1 MRRPDANLIKQIQ
14 QIIAKLVAVDPVQP
28 DHFETEPDLVLK
40 TKDGAYLVLGAKSQ
54 SGTMVIRSAI
64 DQVQR
69 QAREVAAKHA
79 GAEAVIPLIGVPK
92 MGDTG
97 QRLCDEAQVG
107 WVDLA
112 GNANIRGPGIV
123 IHVAG
128 RTAPAPKEPAGDNP
142 FAQRSSRVVKRL
154 LTEPERW
161 FSQREMATSA
171 GLNEGYVSKIVRRL
185 ERDRHLERDP
195 TRRFRAKSPTALLD
209 DWREHY
215 DFGKHDRIVGHI
227 GARSGDELMKMVGNG
242 LERQGVEYAF
252 TGLAGA
258 WLLTQFASFRIG
270 TVLVE
275 TLPNDD
281 VLSAIEFRADPRG
294 ANLWI
299 VAPGDSDP
307 LSSAT
312 TISDLKCVDPIQVY
326 LDLKG
331 HPERA
336 QEAAGELK
344 QRFFYW
350 SDNG

>member
-1 MRRPDANLIKQIQ
+1 MRRPDASIINKIQELIAGFID
-14 QIIAKLVAVDPVQP
+14 IIPPGSLKINPYQ
-28 DHFETEPDLVLK
+28 VLK
-40 TKDGAYLVLGAKSQ
+40 TKGAAYLVLVAKSQ
-54 SGTMVIRSAI
+54 SGTMVIRNAI
-64 DQVQR
+64 EQVQR
-69 QAREVAAKHA
+69 YAKEVAAQHA
-79 GAEAVIPLIGVPK
+79 GKAVVIPIIGVPK

-97 QRLCDEAQVG
+97 QRFCDEAQVG

-128 RTAPAPKEPAGDNP
+128 RTAPLPKEPAGDNP
-142 FAQRSSRVVKRL
+142 FAQRSSRVVRRL
-154 LTEPERW
+154 LTDPERW

-185 ERDRHLERDP
+185 EQDQHLERDAL
-195 TRRFRAKSPTALLD
+195 RRFRAKSPITLLD

-215 DFGKHDRIVGHI
+215 DFSKHTRIAGHI
-227 GARSGDELMKMVGNG
+227 GARSADELLEMVGHC
-242 LERQGVEYAF
+242 LERQGVKYAF

-258 WLLTQFASFRIG
+258 WLLTQFASFRIA

-275 TLPNDD
+275 TSLSDAI
-281 VLSAIEFRADPRG
+281 LSAMEFRADPRG

-299 VAPGDSDP
+299 VAPSDADP
-307 LSSAT
+307 LSSAI
-312 TISDLKCVDPIQVY
+312 TISDLKCADPIQIY
-326 LDLKG
+326 LDLKS

-336 QEAAGELK
+336 QEAAGELR
-344 QRFFYW
+344 QRFLNW